1 MDEQQLLQQIA
12 SLAGAI
18 NTYKNQQGHADP
30 PENQAAKWKTRKV
43 PRASSRNQSLVV
55 NPSLKAGRPLDSS
68 APYSIPSKHHD
79 LKSNDASSSD
89 TSQFISKKDRHMQLI
104 RKNIFELD
112 LQARQAS
119 LEAHREKIKKERKAR
134 LQSYIQ
140 NNLKSGRK
148 QLLTIDERSYL
159 ADFSG
164 INFLE
169 YVDENPS
176 PPKHFYWNN
185 KAYLQTKKNLYK
197 EVGSSPSSVY
207 CRYYNSS
214 GYCANGSSCMY
225 LHDPTR
231 RMICPKFLNEK
242 CSKGEMCSLSHDLDT
257 KRIPACY
264 YFLQGKCNNVNCRYV
279 HVHYSET
286 APICFEFAKYSYC
299 ELGTSCKEKHVL
311 QCSEFAM
318 NGSCANPQCRL
329 YHGTLEKNGDRE
341 SDDERKD
348 IKTLAT
354 NNAGVDQKS
363 TSENQSVDENIDFI
377 SL

>member
-18 NTYKNQQGHADP
+18 NTYKNQQGLADP
-30 PENQAAKWKTRKV
+30 PESQDAKWKARKF
-43 PRASSRNQSLVV
+43 PRAASRNQSLVV
-55 NPSLKAGRPLDSS
+55 NPSTKANRPLDSS
-68 APYSIPSKHHD
+68 APYSIPSTHHD
-79 LKSNDASSSD
+79 LKNNDDSTSD
-89 TSQFISKKDRHMQLI
+89 TSQYVSKKDRHMQLI

-119 LEAHREKIKKERKAR
+119 LEAQREKIQKERKSR
-134 LQSYIQ
+134 IKNYLQ
-140 NNLKSGRK
+140 NNLQSGTK

-159 ADFSG
+159 ADVSST
-164 INFLE
+164 NVLE

-185 KAYLQTKKNLYK
+185 KAYLQTKKNLFK
-197 EVGSSPSSVY
+197 EVGNSPSSVY

-214 GYCANGSSCMY
+214 GYCANGSSCMFV
-225 LHDPTR
+225 HDPSR

-242 CSKGEMCSLSHDLDT
+242 CTKGEKCSLSHDLDT

-329 YHGTLEKNGDRE
+329 YHGALEKNGNRKSAE
-341 SDDERKD
+341 ERKD
-348 IKTLAT
+348 TETLAT
-354 NNAGVDQKS
+354 NSTGVDSKSAGVS
-363 TSENQSVDENIDFI
+363 QSVDDNIDFI